1 MLRPRALRSLSLARS
16 LHTTPTC
23 AKNIKLENPWFKGEG
38 PMERT
43 KRKLENTAARPGGA
57 LAEYDL
63 YGDLETAQNNVEA
76 VLSNGFVFKD
86 DKVLKSKS
94 PKGARQ
100 GAILMGLS
108 EVFAWNLTPE
118 SVKGLD
124 TGLVEIDPA
133 ALGVFEVVY
142 PRPELLI
149 FGLGK
154 KSRVLSPRTRDYLN
168 SLGISVEISDSVNG
182 AKNFDLLA
190 TERPGLVAAALFP
203 PDM

>member
-1 MLRPRALRSLSLARS
+1 MLRTRALGIFSRSI
-16 LHTTPTC
+16 HTSRVC
-23 AKNIKLENPWFKGEG
+23 GKNIKLENPWFKGEG

-63 YGDLETAQNNVEA
+63 YGDLETAHNNVEA

-94 PKGARQ
+94 PSGKKQ
-100 GAILMGLS
+100 VGAILIGLS
-108 EVFAWNLTPE
+108 EVLAWNLTPE
-118 SVKGLD
+118 CLKGLD

-149 FGLGK
+149 LGLGK
-154 KSRVLSPRTRDYLN
+154 KSRVLSTKTRNYLN
-168 SLGISVEISDSVNG
+168 SLGISVEISDSANG

-203 PDM
+203 PDL

>member
-1 MLRPRALRSLSLARS
+1 MLRTRAVGLISRSI
-16 LHTTPTC
+16 HTSRVC
-23 AKNIKLENPWFKGEG
+23 AKNVKLENPWFKGEG

-63 YGDLETAQNNVEA
+63 YGDLETAHNNVEA
-76 VLSNGFVFKD
+76 VLPNGFVFKD

-94 PKGARQ
+94 PSGKKPV

-108 EVFAWNLTPE
+108 EVLAWNLTPE
-118 SVKGLD
+118 CVKGLD

-154 KSRVLSPRTRDYLN
+154 KSRVLSPKTRNYLN
-168 SLGISVEISDSVNG
+168 SLGISVEISDSANG

-203 PDM
+203 PDL

>member
-1 MLRPRALRSLSLARS
+1 
-16 LHTTPTC
+16 
-23 AKNIKLENPWFKGEG
+23 
-38 PMERT
+38 MERT

-63 YGDLETAQNNVEA
+63 YGDLETAQNNVEGI
-76 VLSNGFVFKD
+76 LSDGFIFKD

-94 PKGARQ
+94 PSGKKPV
-100 GAILMGLS
+100 GAILLGLS
-108 EVFAWNLTPE
+108 EVFAWNLTPD
-118 SVKGLD
+118 VIKGLD
-124 TGLVEIDPA
+124 TGMVEIDPA

-154 KSRVLSPRTRDYLN
+154 KSRVLAPKTREYIN
-168 SLGISVEISDSVNG
+168 SLGISIEISDSANG

-203 PDM
+203 PDL